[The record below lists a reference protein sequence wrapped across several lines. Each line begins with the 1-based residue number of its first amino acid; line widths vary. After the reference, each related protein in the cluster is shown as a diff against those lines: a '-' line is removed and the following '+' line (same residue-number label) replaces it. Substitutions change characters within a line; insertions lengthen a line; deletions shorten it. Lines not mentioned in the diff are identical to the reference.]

1 MSSIQHEVS
10 MSIVTKVIL
19 LLALSFTGCAK
30 KASKIIE
37 VNSIP
42 FPFNV
47 NGTQPYVVWVNGH
60 RVEMPKKDIMAL
72 VDKIGKD
79 NIKGAD
85 PSDIHRGWLFS
96 YFKGD
101 PSNELTSKR
110 QRQP

>member
-1 MSSIQHEVS
+1 
-10 MSIVTKVIL
+10 MSIITKVIL
-19 LLALSFTGCAK
+19 LLVLLFSGCVN
-30 KASKIIE
+30 KAPKVIE

-47 NGTQPYVVWVNGH
+47 NGTQPYVVWVNGR
-60 RVEMPKKDIMAL
+60 RVDMAKKDIMVL

-85 PSDIHRGWLFS
+85 PADIHRGWLFS

-110 QRQP
+110 QRQA

>member
-1 MSSIQHEVS
+1 
-10 MSIVTKVIL
+10 MSIITKVIL
-19 LLALSFTGCAK
+19 LLVLLFSGCAK
-30 KASKIIE
+30 KATKVIE

-47 NGTQPYVVWVNGH
+47 NGAQPYVVWVDGR
-60 RVEMPKKDIMAL
+60 RVDMPKKDIMVL
-72 VDKIGKD
+72 VDKIGKN

-96 YFKGD
+96 YFKGG

>member
-1 MSSIQHEVS
+1 
-10 MSIVTKVIL
+10 MSIITKVIL
-19 LLALSFTGCAK
+19 LLVLLFSGCAK
-30 KASKIIE
+30 KAPKVIE

-47 NGTQPYVVWVNGH
+47 NGTQPYVVWVNGR
-60 RVEMPKKDIMAL
+60 RVDMPRKDIMGL